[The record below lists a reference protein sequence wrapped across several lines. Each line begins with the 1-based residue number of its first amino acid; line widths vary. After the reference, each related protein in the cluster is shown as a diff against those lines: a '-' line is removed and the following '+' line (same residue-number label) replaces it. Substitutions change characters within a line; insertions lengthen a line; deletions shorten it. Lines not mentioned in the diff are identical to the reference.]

1 MGAFFY
7 TRLSLTGTGEAGGG
21 ASSGSGGSNAGGSS
35 YVSKVVALALSGE
48 AVWDQGFWLPVVRPA
63 PVGAALELE
72 LYAAKDDK

>member
-7 TRLSLTGTGEAGGG
+7 TRLNLTGTGDAGSG
-21 ASSGSGGSNAGGSS
+21 ASSGSGGSNAGSS
-35 YVSKVVALALSGE
+35 SFVSKVVALALSGE

-63 PVGAALELE
+63 PAGAALEVE